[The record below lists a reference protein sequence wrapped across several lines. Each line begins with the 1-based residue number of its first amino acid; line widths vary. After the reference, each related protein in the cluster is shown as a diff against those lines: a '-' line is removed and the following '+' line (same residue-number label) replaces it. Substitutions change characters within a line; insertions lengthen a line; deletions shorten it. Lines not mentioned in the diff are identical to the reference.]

1 MEARDDAP
9 GRDEAWARTVPA
21 RIAREAI
28 ICGVFD
34 GLISW
39 YCKRT
44 VHGHEQLT
52 GLRGP
57 AIFVANHASHAD
69 TPVLLRSLPARFR
82 RRTAVAAAADYF
94 YVKRH
99 LAAAVSLSFGTI
111 PLERRGG
118 GMDERATAHL
128 RRLIDD
134 GWSLVVYAEGT
145 RSRDGSVGKL
155 RSGAAV
161 MAAQYGLPIVPV
173 HTAGTHVAMPTGN
186 SWMKRPA
193 RFARHP
199 ISVTFGAPIEV
210 GPRDDRFEV
219 MEQVREFLAS
229 CGADTVQDPKL
240 LRRRAAAARA
250 TDQDPAAEPV
260 EDGVA

>member
-1 MEARDDAP
+1 MSD
-9 GRDEAWARTVPA
+9 RDEAWARSAPA
-21 RIAREAI
+21 RVAREAI

-34 GLISW
+34 GLISY

-44 VHGHEQLT
+44 VQGHERLDA
-52 GLRGP
+52 LDGP

-118 GMDERATAHL
+118 GMDEEATVHL
-128 RRLIDD
+128 RKLIDD

-173 HTAGTHVAMPTGN
+173 HTQGLHVAMPTGKN
-186 SWMKRPA
+186 WMKRPS
-193 RFARHP
+193 RFERHP
-199 ISVTFGAPIEV
+199 ISVTFGPPIHV
-210 GPRDDRFEV
+210 APRDDRFEV
-219 MEQVREFLAS
+219 MEQVRLFLAS
-229 CGADTVQDPKL
+229 RGAETTQDPKL
-240 LRRRAAAARA
+240 LRRRAAATKAS
-250 TDQDPAAEPV
+250 
-260 EDGVA
+260 